1 MCIIIHWHVKC
12 KEVNV
17 WVKYSKNW
25 QTFSDW
31 LETRGKGEQMLKKI
45 FNHISVLSGQKIRGP
60 LTGMR
65 KPQGELILRIK
76 TTSFDFGLSGSSMQ

>member
-1 MCIIIHWHVKC
+1 
-12 KEVNV
+12 
-17 WVKYSKNW
+17 
-25 QTFSDW
+25 
-31 LETRGKGEQMLKKI
+31 MLKKN

-76 TTSFDFGLSGSSMQ
+76 TTSFDFGFSGSSMQ